1 MNIITAFIVSD
12 KDQKGEYTVYEYDW
26 SIML

>member
-1 MNIITAFIVSD
+1 MNIITAFIVGD
-12 KDQKGEYTVYEYDW
+12 KDQKGEYTVYEYDC